1 MSITSQIEVASEDV
15 KSMEVPEWL
24 IDGQPLK
31 IFWTPMTVKDQ
42 KKITQRY
49 PDFYENIMSV
59 EVQVHIIIT
68 KALDE
73 KGDPLFDF
81 GDKKWFDDRDP
92 LVVMRI
98 ASSIIQN
105 KTVEELEKN

>member
-15 KSMEVPEWL
+15 KSMQVPEWL
-24 IDGQPLK
+24 MNGQPLK

-49 PDFYENIMSV
+49 PNFYENIMDI

-68 KALDE
+68 KGLDD

-81 GDKKWFDDRDP
+81 ADKKWFDNRDP

>member
-24 IDGQPLK
+24 INGQPLK

-49 PDFYENIMSV
+49 PDFYENIMNI
-59 EVQVHIIIT
+59 EVQVHILIT

-73 KGDPLFDF
+73 KGDPL
-81 GDKKWFDDRDP
+81 
-92 LVVMRI
+92 LVVMRV